1 MAEGELIANESGEK
15 KEENSTNALLENGI
29 EEEPSFSD
37 PEDFVDD
44 IKDEELV
51 PELLRKK
58 PKEYEG
64 FDTFIVVDHIPQV
77 GSDRFPKLK
86 TVMNKL
92 FSKFGRIVNDYYAM
106 DENGNTKGYM
116 FIEYETPEQALEAVK
131 VTDGNRLDKQHI
143 LAVNLFNDIEKYANV
158 PEQWDPPKPQP
169 YEDKGNLR
177 YWLLD
182 PDCYDQYSVLYD
194 GGEMTAV
201 FLNSNPQPTLI
212 KERKLWTETVVLWS
226 PLGTYLATFHKRGI
240 ALWAGEEFTQ
250 FNRFAHEGVSL
261 IDFSPCEKY
270 LVTFSPQLAAT
281 DDPQAIIVWDVRT
294 AVKRRSFHAD
304 HEHIVWP
311 IFKWSIDDKY
321 FAKVSQDTL
330 SIYETPSMMLLDKKS
345 MKIPGIRNFSWSPSQ
360 NLMAYWVAEDKDV
373 PARVTLI
380 EIPSRKELRAKNLF
394 SVADCR
400 MHWQKAGDYLCV
412 KVDRYTKAKKEKN
425 ESKYSGLYYNFEIFH
440 MREKQIPVDS
450 IEIKEGIVAFSWEP
464 VGSKFAIIHGDGP
477 QLYSVSFYGIKQG
490 ATVSLLKKFEN
501 KQCNHLFWSPAGQH
515 IVLAGLRNMNN
526 SLEFVDTS
534 DFTITATTEH
544 FMATDVEWDPTG
556 RYVVTG
562 VSFWAHKGDN
572 AYWVWSFQG
581 RLIRKHALDNFC
593 QLLWRPRPPSLLSE
607 EKLKEIKKNLK
618 KYSSEFDIKD
628 RMVLSKVSKDILE
641 RRKRM
646 MNEFRNYHEKRTDH
660 LKAQKTAFL
669 ELRYG
674 DKNQDENEADNIEE
688 ETVEF
693 FVKQEEIVIDEEE

>member
-1 MAEGELIANESGEK
+1 
-15 KEENSTNALLENGI
+15 
-29 EEEPSFSD
+29 
-37 PEDFVDD
+37 
-44 IKDEELV
+44 LV

-58 PKEYEG
+58 PKEHDS
-64 FDTFIVVDHIPQV
+64 FDSLVVVDRVPQV

-92 FSKFGRIVNDYYAM
+92 FSKFGAIKNEYYAF
-106 DENGNTKGYM
+106 DESGNTKGFL
-116 FIEYETPEQALEAVK
+116 FIEYETADQALEAVK
-131 VTDGNRLDKQHI
+131 DIDGYRLDKQHV

-158 PEQWDPPKPQP
+158 PETWEPPKPQP
-169 YEDKGNLR
+169 YDDKGNLR
-177 YWLLD
+177 SWLQD
-182 PDCYDQYSVLYD
+182 PDCYDHYSVLYD

-201 FLNSNPQPTLI
+201 YSNSNPQPTLV

-240 ALWAGEEFTQ
+240 ALWGGEDFAQ

-270 LVTFSPQLAAT
+270 LVTFSSVLAAT
-281 DDPQAIIVWDVRT
+281 DDPNAIILWDVRT
-294 AVKRRSFHAD
+294 AIKKRSFHAD
-304 HEHIVWP
+304 NDHVIWP

-321 FAKVSQDTL
+321 FARVSQDML

-360 NLMAYWVAEDKDV
+360 NILAYWVAEDKDV

-425 ESKYSGLYYNFEIFH
+425 ESKYSGSYYNFEIFH

-477 QLYSVSFYGIKQG
+477 QLFSVSFYGIKPG

-501 KQCNHLFWSPAGQH
+501 KQCNHLFWSPAGQYL
-515 IVLAGLRNMNN
+515 VLAALRSLNN

-534 DFTITATTEH
+534 DFTVTTQSEH

-556 RYVVTG
+556 RYVVTA
-562 VSFWAHKGDN
+562 VSWWAHKGDN
-572 AYWVWSFQG
+572 AYWIWSFQG
-581 RLIRKHALDNFC
+581 RLIRKHPLDNFC
-593 QLLWRPRPPSLLSE
+593 QLLWRPRPPSLLTE
-607 EKLKEIKKNLK
+607 DKIKEIKRNLK
-618 KYSSEFDIKD
+618 KYSAEFEIKD

-641 RRKRM
+641 KRKRLM
-646 MNEFRNYHEKRTDH
+646 GEFRSYREKRQENCKGNRNH
-660 LKAQKTAFL
+660 YL

-674 DKNQDENEADNIEE
+674 ENHQVENESENVEE
-688 ETVEF
+688 ETIEF
-693 FVKQEEIVIDEEE
+693 FVKLEELVEED